1 MVDNLL
7 EGLPEDTAAAAAPA
21 SGGGWGD
28 EAADGD
34 AADAAAAATA
44 SSEAASMTEAVA
56 CDMVSLVLE
65 PWLEQLLVAL
75 KTVVTAVWE
84 GGAKQAQRVRGE
96 RMRWGVWVVGGVG

>member
-1 MVDNLL
+1 MLDVVDNLL
-7 EGLPEDTAAAAAPA
+7 EGLPEETAAAAAPS

-28 EAADGD
+28 SADGD
-34 AADAAAAATA
+34 EADEAALAAAAA
-44 SSEAASMTEAVA
+44 SSKAASTTTEAVA

-84 GGAKQAQRVRGE
+84 GGAKQAQRVR
-96 RMRWGVWVVGGVG
+96 RGGGMGGK